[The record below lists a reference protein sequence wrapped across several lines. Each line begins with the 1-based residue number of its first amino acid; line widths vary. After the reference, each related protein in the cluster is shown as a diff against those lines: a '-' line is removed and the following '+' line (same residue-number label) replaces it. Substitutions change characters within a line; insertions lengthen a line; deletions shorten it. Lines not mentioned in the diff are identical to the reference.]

1 MSSSNPTYFHVANSG
16 GYASGD
22 ELDNV
27 IIGSDF
33 DDYLGGWDG
42 NDTLEGGFGDDTL
55 DGGAGDDLMTGGE
68 GLDRFELRIE
78 EVWDE
83 FGNVSHAGFGQDVI
97 TDFSDGDM
105 LEIMGWGTGGL
116 NLSVSWTDTDTI
128 LTAGTGTDWQ
138 SSVVLEAH
146 FVDPLATQ
154 QSGEFFAL

>member
-1 MSSSNPTYFHVANSG
+1 MAV
-16 GYASGD
+16 
-22 ELDNV
+22 
-27 IIGSDF
+27 
-33 DDYLGGWDG
+33 GGWDG

-105 LEIMGWGTGGL
+105 LEIMG
-116 NLSVSWTDTDTI
+116 DTI